1 MVIVT
6 TNDSKEL
13 KFHDVFGEELIG
25 LSKKEKNIVMK
36 EILSLNGITYVL
48 QNGYD
53 CSSHSPLKLTKDMVE
68 QVLIQKEKQLITRSS
83 LTSLLMNDE
92 SIDFEELEKISNG
105 KGLKGR
111 TGDEDILKIQN
122 F

>member
-48 QNGYD
+48 QNGYE
-53 CSSHSPLKLTKDMVE
+53 CNSNSPLVVTKENVE
-68 QVLIQKEKQLITRSS
+68 QTLILKEKSLITRSS
-83 LTSLLMNDE
+83 LTSLLMGDL
-92 SIDFEELEKISNG
+92 SIDFESLEKF
-105 KGLKGR
+105 KW
-111 TGDEDILKIQN
+111 
-122 F
+122 